1 MVLVL
6 VRGLVRVLVLVRQQD
21 REKVRVPTVLAQQ
34 PPLGNVA
41 RLVSAKERARS
52 LQEPRAVLPPQSQR

>member
-1 MVLVL
+1 MVLVLVLVL

-21 REKVRVPTVLAQQ
+21 RETVLAQQ

-52 LQEPRAVLPPQSQR
+52 LQAPRVVLPPQSQR